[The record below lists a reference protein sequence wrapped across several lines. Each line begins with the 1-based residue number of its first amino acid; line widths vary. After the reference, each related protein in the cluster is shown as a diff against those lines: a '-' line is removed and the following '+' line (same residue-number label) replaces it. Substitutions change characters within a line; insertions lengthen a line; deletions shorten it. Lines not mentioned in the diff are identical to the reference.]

1 VEDSGKGLAR
11 DQVKVDLEL
20 IKVDLGPVRVDLVRD
35 QVKVHLVQD
44 QVKVHSVRD
53 QVRAGLDKIHLAKV
67 DLVRVLHLDDNIF
80 DRLMQENRL

>member
-1 VEDSGKGLAR
+1 
-11 DQVKVDLEL
+11 VDLEL
-20 IKVDLGPVRVDLVRD
+20 IKVDLGPVRVDL
-35 QVKVHLVQD
+35 
-44 QVKVHSVRD
+44 VRD